1 MTDSSWKKKLAAL
14 LLVGS
19 LVAIVAVALIMFSGG
34 FTKSV
39 PVTVTSDRA
48 GLVME
53 PDADVK
59 LLGVNVGKV
68 GSIEHSEG
76 GAVLNLEMK
85 PDMMSLIPANAPVEI
100 KSKTVFGAKYVGFIM
115 PDKPSDQH
123 LTAGA
128 TIGSQSVTVEFNTL
142 FQHLSDVLA
151 QIQPEKLNA
160 TLGAVSSALR
170 GRGEELGQL
179 LEQTDQ
185 YLKKMNPSLDQLQ
198 ADLAKAAQVTN
209 LYADT
214 VPDLLH
220 TVDNAT
226 AISGTVVEEQEN
238 LNNLLLNVIGLA
250 DNANGVLTEN
260 EPNLVTALDLLE
272 PTTGLLAEYSPMFT
286 CFIKGLNNVRPLAER
301 LIGGNQEGIAM
312 NASFMYGMEAYQYPR
327 DLPKV
332 NATGGPDCHGLPNP
346 DPNVHAD
353 FVVTD
358 QANVPFVPSTKTELH
373 VPKIFQLLFAG
384 VYPEQG
390 E

>member
-14 LLVGS
+14 VLVGS
-19 LVAIVAVALIMFSGG
+19 LVALVAVSLIMFSGG

-59 LLGVNVGKV
+59 LLGVDVGKV
-68 GSIEHSEG
+68 GSIEHSDS

-85 PDMMSLIPANAPVEI
+85 PDMMSLIPANSPVEI
-100 KSKTVFGAKYVGFIM
+100 KSKTVFGAKYVSFLM
-115 PDKPSDQH
+115 PDDPSAKH

-128 TIGSQSVTVEFNTL
+128 TIGSNSVTVEFNTL
-142 FQHLSDVLA
+142 FQHLSNVLA

-179 LEQTDQ
+179 LEQGEQ
-185 YLKKMNPSLDQLQ
+185 YLGKMNPSLEQLQ

-214 VPDLLH
+214 APDLLR

-226 AISGTVVEEQEN
+226 AIGGTVVDEQEN
-238 LNNLLLNVIGLA
+238 LNNVLLNVIGLA
-250 DNANGVLTEN
+250 NNANSVVTEN
-260 EPNLVTALDLLE
+260 EANLVSALDLLE

-286 CFIKGLNNVRPLAER
+286 CFIQGLNNARPLGEA
-301 LIGGNQEGIAM
+301 IFGGGQEGIAL
-312 NASFMYGMEAYQYPR
+312 NASFMYGMEAYTYPE

-332 NATGGPDCHGLPNP
+332 NATGGPGCYGLPNP

-358 QANVPFVPSTKTELH
+358 QANVPFVPSTKTELR